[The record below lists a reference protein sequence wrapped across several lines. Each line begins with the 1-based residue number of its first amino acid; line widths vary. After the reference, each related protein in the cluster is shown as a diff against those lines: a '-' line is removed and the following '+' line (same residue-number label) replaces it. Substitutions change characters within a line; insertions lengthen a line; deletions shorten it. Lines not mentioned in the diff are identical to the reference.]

1 MGVPPI
7 TYSSFGPPP
16 PGGYPYHSYPPP
28 WAMGPAPVEYIS
40 SIKPSDVLSG
50 RGGATNSHSG
60 NRAFRSFVKQYQ
72 AQYLKAKKCDKPS
85 VASIIV
91 EKIREK
97 GGRFLRR
104 IENAPQGQVLWVD
117 IGDDRAREKTCQALR
132 EGAPEIR
139 RKRKTASMDEDD
151 DDDTKP
157 SDHNKDTDIAQS
169 SSYGSIDRTASA
181 EQETRADDRV
191 WNTKVARKNRFLA
204 ETNSKVVIT
213 CEEEKDGQNSPDGPI
228 MIRPAVKL
236 IRRRVPESISVD
248 QLEPQERE
256 LYLRDFLPPNPNIR
270 RKPAKNHV
278 IHARQIYSSSARD
291 ENTWPVVEV

>member
-1 MGVPPI
+1 
-7 TYSSFGPPP
+7 
-16 PGGYPYHSYPPP
+16 
-28 WAMGPAPVEYIS
+28 MGPPVEYIS

-72 AQYLKAKKCDKPS
+72 AQYLKAKKSDKPS

-97 GGRFLRR
+97 RGRFLRR

-151 DDDTKP
+151 DDDDTKP
-157 SDHNKDTDIAQS
+157 SDHNKDTYVPQS
-169 SSYGSIDRTASA
+169 SSSSSIGHTGSV
-181 EQETRADDRV
+181 EQETKAPDDRMC
-191 WNTKVARKNRFLA
+191 NTNVARKHRFVT
-204 ETNSKVVIT
+204 ETNPKVVVT
-213 CEEEKDGQNSPDGPI
+213 CEEETYDQNSPDGPI

-248 QLEPQERE
+248 QLEPHERD
-256 LYLRDFLPPNPNIR
+256 LYLRDFLPPNPDIR

-278 IHARQIYSSSARD
+278 IHARQIYSSSTRD

>member
-1 MGVPPI
+1 MGAPPV
-7 TYSSFGPPP
+7 TYSSYGPPHH
-16 PGGYPYHSYPPP
+16 GGYPYHSYPPP
-28 WAMGPAPVEYIS
+28 WAMGPPVEYIS

-60 NRAFRSFVKQYQ
+60 NRAFRSFVKEYQ
-72 AQYLKAKKCDKPS
+72 AQYLKAKKRDKPS
-85 VASIIV
+85 VASTIV

-139 RKRKTASMDEDD
+139 RKRKTTSTDED

-157 SDHNKDTDIAQS
+157 SDHNKDTDLAHS
-169 SSYGSIDRTASA
+169 SSSSSIDRTASV
-181 EQETRADDRV
+181 EQETTADDRM
-191 WNTKVARKNRFLA
+191 WNTKVARKTRFVT
-204 ETNSKVVIT
+204 ETNPKVVIT
-213 CEEEKDGQNSPDGPI
+213 CEEEVDGQNSPDGPI
-228 MIRPAVKL
+228 MIRPSAKL

-248 QLEPQERE
+248 QLEPHERD
-256 LYLRDFLPPNPNIR
+256 LYLRDYLPPNPDIR
-270 RKPAKNHV
+270 RKPTKNHV
-278 IHARQIYSSSARD
+278 IHARQIYPSSARD
-291 ENTWPVVEV
+291 ENTWPVVQV